1 MKGKQLLWFGLILI
15 AWMIAGLILLF
26 LINCR
31 SEPCLIK
38 QHNGTVFITHDDGRT
53 EIRVVCLNISD
64 RYVFNVVAEISV
76 KHMQTEQVIDYIE
89 KRLNTIEPREVR
101 KFSVW
106 TDKLTFG
113 DDVGVR
119 ARFTHDGSG

>member
-1 MKGKQLLWFGLILI
+1 MRSKRLLWFGLVLI
-15 AWMIAGLILLF
+15 AWMIVVAILLF
-26 LINCR
+26 STNCK
-31 SEPCLIK
+31 SEHCLIK

-53 EIRVVCLNISD
+53 EILVVCLNISD
-64 RYVFNVVAEISV
+64 RYVFNVMAEISV
-76 KHMQTEQVIDYIE
+76 KHMQTEQIFDCIK

-119 ARFTHDGSG
+119 AKFTHDGVG